1 MNRARRIDLAAYA
14 LAALIFAVAV
24 FEVLK

>member
-1 MNRARRIDLAAYA
+1 MKWPEVFAYA
-14 LAALIFAVAV
+14 LAALIFAVAI

>member
-1 MNRARRIDLAAYA
+1 MTRPEVFAYA